1 MILEGFFK
9 SGYVAEKKKCISEDN
24 ENIVNNLFL
33 KWIEN
38 LLITYNE
45 IILIVQNQNKLKM
58 LQKNRDEAKEAQ
70 KSCWE
75 CAGKGSE
82 KAWQAD
88 SKTKVENH

>member
-1 MILEGFFK
+1 MYLWRHK
-9 SGYVAEKKKCISEDN
+9 SSYGESN
-24 ENIVNNLFL
+24 ENIINNLFL
-33 KWIEN
+33 KSIRN

-45 IILIVQNQNKLKM
+45 IIPIIQNQNKLEKM
-58 LQKNRDEAKEAQ
+58 LQKKRDEAKEAQ